1 MGLARDIRT
10 VTEMKARAAQLLE
23 EVNLEKRPLVITQD
37 GKPRAVMMDVESY
50 EELRNAIGLLKLLSQ
65 GEEDIRA
72 GRWVEQESLFKR
84 LQTRLEARLQTL
96 PKHGRKKT

>member
-10 VTEMKARAAQLLE
+10 VTEMKNRAAQLLD

-50 EELRNAIGLLKLLSQ
+50 EELRNAIGILKLIAQ

-72 GRWVEQESLFKR
+72 GRSIDQAKLFD
-84 LQTRLEARLQTL
+84 RLESRLGTVG
-96 PKHGRKKT
+96 KHGRKKA

>member
-10 VTEMKARAAQLLE
+10 VTEMKTRAAQMLD

-37 GKPRAVMMDVESY
+37 GKPRAVMMDIESY

-65 GEEDIRA
+65 GEEDMSV
-72 GRWVEQESLFKR
+72 GRWVKQDGLFDR
-84 LQTRLEARLQTL
+84 LETRLKTL
-96 PKHGRKKT
+96 RKHGRKKA

>member
-10 VTEMKARAAQLLE
+10 VTEMKTRAAQMLD
-23 EVNLEKRPLVITQD
+23 EVNHEKRPLVITQD

-65 GEEDIRA
+65 GEEDFRA
-72 GRWVEQESLFKR
+72 GRWVEQGKLFEGAERRLKSL
-84 LQTRLEARLQTL
+84 AG
-96 PKHGRKKT
+96 HGRQNA

>member
-10 VTEMKARAAQLLE
+10 VTEMKTRAAQMLD

-50 EELRNAIGLLKLLSQ
+50 EELRNVIGLLKLLSQ
-65 GEEDIRA
+65 GEEDMRA
-72 GRWVEQESLFKR
+72 GRWVEQGKLFD
-84 LQTRLEARLQTL
+84 RLESRLKNL
-96 PKHGRKKT
+96 GKHGRKKA